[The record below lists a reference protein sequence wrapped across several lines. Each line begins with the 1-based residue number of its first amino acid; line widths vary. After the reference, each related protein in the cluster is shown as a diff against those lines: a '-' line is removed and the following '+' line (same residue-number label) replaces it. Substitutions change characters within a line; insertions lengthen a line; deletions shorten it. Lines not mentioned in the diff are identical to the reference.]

1 VGLDFTFNAL
11 RNVHRVGWQQD
22 APFFR
27 EITDGLSWFAYCK
40 NMKCQAFK
48 QLFSISRGYG
58 VFKMSKEASDNITCP
73 VCKEKNFELRNVG
86 FVNCEWALKGK
97 L

>member
-11 RNVHRVGWQQD
+11 RNVHRVGWQND

-40 NMKCQAFK
+40 N
-48 QLFSISRGYG
+48 
-58 VFKMSKEASDNITCP
+58 
-73 VCKEKNFELRNVG
+73 
-86 FVNCEWALKGK
+86 KGC
-97 L
+97 